1 MCIGTDDVV
10 LLLSVWSLV
19 SRFRISCFFLLRWAV
34 FIRMVCVSRLGL
46 LIPPCLAFDLF
57 DLNIL

>member
-34 FIRMVCVSRLGL
+34 FIRMVCFSIRIA
-46 LIPPCLAFDLF
+46 IPPCLAFDLF